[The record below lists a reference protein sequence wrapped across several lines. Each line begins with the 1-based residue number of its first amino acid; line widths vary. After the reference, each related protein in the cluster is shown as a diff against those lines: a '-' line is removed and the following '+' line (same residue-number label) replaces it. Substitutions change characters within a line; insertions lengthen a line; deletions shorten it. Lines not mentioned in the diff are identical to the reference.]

1 MVVEGSCIGLLWF
14 FFICFFFFF
23 NDTATTEIYTLSL
36 HDALPICF
44 RGLRT
49 HLELHWQRRGSGDQ
63 RMVAPHLAR
72 LRQTLEHR
80 ALIMTDERGLAV
92 HEPIGPHHLAP
103 EHFHDRLV
111 SEAYP
116 EHRDAPGER
125 ADHVHGYARIV
136 RCPGTGRDAQVRG
149 RERLR
154 RFRAQGVVAVDAH
167 LSAQDQERLHQVVGE
182 GVVVVDQQQ
191 ARLHN
196 PSSASSSAR
205 TRAALLAN
213 TSSCSVSGTLSATI
227 PAPAW

>member
-1 MVVEGSCIGLLWF
+1 
-14 FFICFFFFF
+14 
-23 NDTATTEIYTLSL
+23 
-36 HDALPICF
+36 
-44 RGLRT
+44 
-49 HLELHWQRRGSGDQ
+49 
-63 RMVAPHLAR
+63 MVAPHLAR
-72 LRQTLEHR
+72 LRQTLEQR
-80 ALIMTDERGLAV
+80 ALIVTDERGLAV

-125 ADHVHGYARIV
+125 ADHVHGYARV
-136 RCPGTGRDAQVRG
+136 VGCPGTGRDAQVRG
-149 RERLR
+149 RGRLR
-154 RFRAQGVVAVDAH
+154 RFRTHGFIAVDTH
-167 LSAQDQERLHQVVGE
+167 VCSEDQERRNQVVGE
-182 GVVVVDQQQ
+182 GVVVVYQQQ

-196 PSSASSSAR
+196 PSPASSSAR